1 MQTSRRR
8 WRWRVRRTTG
18 RRFFFLDE
26 TGAKTTFTR
35 RGGWGPRGQRV
46 HGSAPAGHWNTTT
59 LMAAVGLDGVAA
71 AMAFPG
77 ATDAA
82 AFRAFC
88 NQVLAPELRPG
99 DIVVLDNLASHK
111 DQQALEALH
120 RAGAEVWPLPP
131 YSPDL
136 NPIENLFS
144 KIKESLRQAEART
157 DRRLIQA
164 IAAAL
169 DAVTPTDCANTFR
182 HCGYRTEY
190 L

>member
-1 MQTSRRR
+1 MRRAG
-8 WRWRVRRTTG
+8 G
-18 RRFFFLDE
+18 RRFVFLDE

-35 RGGWGPRGQRV
+35 RYGWSRRGERV
-46 HGSAPAGHWNTTT
+46 HATAPAGHWNTTT
-59 LMAAVGLDGVAA
+59 LMAAVGLEGVTA

-77 ATDAA
+77 ATDGA

-88 NQVLAPELRPG
+88 EKVLAPQLKPG
-99 DIVVLDNLASHK
+99 DVVVLDNLASHK
-111 DQQALEALH
+111 NQGALEALR

-157 DRRLIQA
+157 ERRLIQA
-164 IAAAL
+164 IANAL
-169 DAVTPTDCANTFR
+169 NAVTPTDCANTFR
-182 HCGYRTEY
+182 HCGYRTDY